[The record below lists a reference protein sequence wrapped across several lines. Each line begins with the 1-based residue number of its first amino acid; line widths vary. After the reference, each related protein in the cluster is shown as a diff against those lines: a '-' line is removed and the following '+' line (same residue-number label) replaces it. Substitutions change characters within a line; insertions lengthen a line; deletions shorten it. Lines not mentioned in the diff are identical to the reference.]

1 MPQIVAAVLIGA
13 GIAAGVKWI
22 AKEVTKAVHVPPLAS
37 EDLSGPEHV
46 SEHARVTPRDLGVL
60 VYDAETGVYRPAGKR
75 AG

>member
-22 AKEVTKAVHVPPLAS
+22 AKEVAKAAHETRLAS
-37 EDLSGPEHV
+37 EDLSRHEPVG
-46 SEHARVTPRDLGVL
+46 VTPRDLGVL
-60 VYDAETGVYRPAGKR
+60 VYDAESGVYRPADKR